1 MEVSPMEHEALTVSD
16 DQKQLLDGAVEAGI
30 FQSRSGAIREVLAA
44 YFESDIERTAALV
57 ATDDRVSFRDTTD
70 VLDID
75 VEEFADRVRE
85 INADAVPERLKA
97 HLWEDSEQ
105 VPSDVLEAIEAEFQL
120 GKDAGETE

>member
-1 MEVSPMEHEALTVSD
+1 MEHEALTVSD

>member
-1 MEVSPMEHEALTVSD
+1 MEHEALTVSD

-75 VEEFADRVRE
+75 VEEFADRVRK
-85 INADAVPERLKA
+85 INPDAVPEQLKA
-97 HLWEDSEQ
+97 HLWEDTEQ

-120 GKDAGETE
+120 GDDAGETE

>member
-1 MEVSPMEHEALTVSD
+1 MEHEALTVSD

-75 VEEFADRVRE
+75 VEEFADRVRK
-85 INADAVPERLKA
+85 INADAVPEQLKA
-97 HLWEDSEQ
+97 HLWEEAEQ
-105 VPSDVLEAIEAEFQL
+105 VPSDVLEAIEAEFQI
-120 GKDAGETE
+120 GDDAGETE